1 MNAANTV
8 PAVLLYYDR
17 AGVFQRAETNASP
30 FDCDSAFRAGG
41 DLAALR
47 PALVLADDEQ
57 AALAELARRKT
68 VEAMS

>member
-30 FDCDSAFRAGG
+30 FDCDAVSG
-41 DLAALR
+41 ALYQLERGR
-47 PALVLADDEQ
+47 PALVLADD
-57 AALAELARRKT
+57 APAVLAEMRRRET
-68 VEAMS
+68 IG